1 MKKLYITSDFN
12 DADYG
17 NALIE
22 IDESVFEKFL
32 PFIEAINNFQPYI
45 RQDSFGGVDY
55 HNFAS
60 HRQDLG
66 EMTVYE
72 KYPQFDIE
80 HINEFMTIFVNP
92 IPVPSEGI
100 EGEPPHTIVSLKDVV
115 TDKEYIN
122 TDDLYQRHSEN
133 ILAYYK
139 ELNKIC
145 SYKRKTDGKS
155 LICIPYAEMTDEEN
169 ELIKRKRNLWM
180 KYS

>member
-12 DADYG
+12 DGDYG

-45 RQDSFGGVDY
+45 RQDS
-55 HNFAS
+55 
-60 HRQDLG
+60 LG